1 MTDNLK
7 DGVSVVPDFRHDR
20 HVFATDARSQSK
32 TITGSGCVVDCVIS
46 GGDVTNAG
54 MVVGLWNGTSSAV
67 TLGPLEVSGTVNGA
81 PASAA
86 NLCGT
91 TNAAGVHVINAT
103 IK

>member
-1 MTDNLK
+1 MVN
-7 DGVSVVPDFRHDR
+7 
-20 HVFATDARSQSK
+20 
-32 TITGSGCVVDCVIS
+32 CVIN
-46 GGDVTNAG
+46 GGDETIAG

-67 TLGPLEVSGTVNGA
+67 TLGPLEVSGSVNGA